1 MAKTIGKRH
10 ITVFGVDKQLAKKSK
25 RFGIKCVP
33 GWSGDVLE
41 KLGKQKF
48 DIIYLDYCGTPD
60 GNALFN
66 PLEDMDRASTMLT
79 RGGVLA
85 CTFSKRCS
93 NIASK
98 CLNMA
103 PSPLT
108 LRRTLEYCDS
118 AAMIFAVY
126 STRNV
131 PMVGP
136 PVGSIVRVQK
146 WVGRV
151 DQVYLDGVGLT
162 LMMKKN
168 KKWVEDKSDQA
179 AWDEPFAKIKIIEMP
194 AKKVVRHIAK
204 SASCNTKKPKNMT
217 VAKELFKEWFAE
229 CIQTGD
235 INATRSE
242 PRRHWLQKGAALQHY
257 KSWCDAK
264 GLPWA
269 HCLSDRCKNECKA
282 KKCPVNTCPRFLVH
296 MCDAVGY
303 EHYVKRDG
311 LHVREALKKGQG
323 NEAIYC
329 YRAYF
334 KDGKANVLQL
344 GGTAKKGRAP
354 VTLVKKAEYI
364 YEHWKNWKPTAK
376 QKKDSPAKDRVEP
389 GLKSMKKWLE
399 KHTELIT
406 DLDANRDKAAKPNE
420 ASKAYKHYVM
430 SGDYNEDIGKP
441 RGDCMNR
448 YRLLMPLKGNTETF
462 KKVLNSK
469 VSTKLKNKWISGT
482 SRKRYPFRL
491 V

>member
-1 MAKTIGKRH
+1 MATFGPTKYIVNHYLAYIARGNVLVLDTSALGTSRAMAKTIGKRH

-66 PLEDMDRASTMLT
+66 PMEDMDRASTMLT

-126 STRNV
+126 STRSV

-136 PVGSIVRVQK
+136 PVGSIVRVQP

-168 KKWVEDKSDQA
+168 KKWAEDKSDQA
-179 AWDEPFAKIKIIEMP
+179 AWDEPFAKIKMIEMP

-217 VAKELFKEWFAE
+217 VAKEIFKEWFGE
-229 CIQTGD
+229 CIQPGD
-235 INATRSE
+235 LNATRSE
-242 PRRHWLQKGAALQHY
+242 PRQHWLQGGGALTHY
-257 KSWCDAK
+257 KSWCDTK
-264 GLPWA
+264 QVSTMYR
-269 HCLSDRCKNECKA
+269 LSDRCSKHCKR
-282 KKCPVNTCPRFLVH
+282 KKCPLETCKRFVCH
-296 MCDAVGY
+296 MCEALNY
-303 EHYVKRDG
+303 ENYFFDKKIG
-311 LHVREALKKGQG
+311 CEVREKWSDDGHNRFYK
-323 NEAIYC
+323 
-329 YRAYF
+329 AYF

-344 GGTAKKGRAP
+344 GGTAKKGRTP

-364 YEHWKNWKPTAK
+364 
-376 QKKDSPAKDRVEP
+376 
-389 GLKSMKKWLE
+389 
-399 KHTELIT
+399 
-406 DLDANRDKAAKPNE
+406 
-420 ASKAYKHYVM
+420 
-430 SGDYNEDIGKP
+430 
-441 RGDCMNR
+441 
-448 YRLLMPLKGNTETF
+448 
-462 KKVLNSK
+462 
-469 VSTKLKNKWISGT
+469 
-482 SRKRYPFRL
+482 
-491 V
+491 